1 MINENGISRRSFVAG
16 AAALAASLGLA
27 LGSAASAARADDS
40 ASADEKAGSDSAAA
54 DSNAADSAEAD
65 SGYSLADIAPIDERT
80 TLKVAASPSPHAII
94 LDHVKDAL
102 SELNVDLE
110 VTEFTD
116 YVQPNNVVE
125 SGEQDANYFQHLP
138 YLENFNEENGT
149 HLKAIGKIHFE
160 PMGIFAGR
168 TSSLDDVADG
178 ATIAIPNDTTNEAR
192 ALLLLEAQGL
202 ITVDENAGLAATP
215 KDITDNPK
223 NLSFSEVE
231 AAAVARTLQ
240 DCDLGVVNGN
250 YALDAGL
257 KISDALAT
265 ESADSDAAEQ
275 YANVICVKEENA
287 DSPAANKLVEVL
299 KASDVQDWITENFEG
314 AVVPVNFDVEDED
327 QE

>member
-1 MINENGISRRSFVAG
+1 MAYENENGISRRNFVAG
-16 AAALAASLGLA
+16 AAALAATLGLSLTSIA
-27 LGSAASAARADDS
+27 RAAESSSEDGKAAASKAADS
-40 ASADEKAGSDSAAA
+40 KAADSAAA
-54 DSNAADSAEAD
+54 EST
-65 SGYSLADIAPIDERT
+65 YTLADVKAIDEKA
-80 TLKVAASPSPHAII
+80 TLKVAASPSPHAEI

-102 SELNVDLE
+102 SKLNVDLQ

-138 YLENFNEENGT
+138 YLKNFNEENGT

-160 PMGIFAGR
+160 PMGIFAGK
-168 TSSLDDVADG
+168 TSSIDGLADG
-178 ATIAIPNDTTNEAR
+178 ATIAVPNDTTNEAR
-192 ALLLLEAQGL
+192 ALLLLQAQGL
-202 ITVDENAGLAATP
+202 IKVNESAGLAATP

-223 NLSFSEVE
+223 NLKFSEVE

-265 ESADSDAAEQ
+265 ESATSDAADQ
-275 YANVICVKEENA
+275 YANIICVKEDNVDNA
-287 DSPAANKLVEVL
+287 AAKKLVEVL
-299 KASDVQDWITENFEG
+299 KASDVQDWITSNFEG
-314 AVVPVNFDVEDED
+314 AVVPVNFDDLD
-327 QE
+327 